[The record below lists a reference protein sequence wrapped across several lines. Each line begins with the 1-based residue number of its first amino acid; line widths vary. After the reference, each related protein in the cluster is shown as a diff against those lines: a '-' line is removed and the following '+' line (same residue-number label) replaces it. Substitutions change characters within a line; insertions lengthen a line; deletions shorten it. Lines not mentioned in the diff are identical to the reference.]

1 VLQHTNP
8 VQPRDSGQRAK
19 TAPAPSPRPG
29 GSAAVASRRPEVL
42 LSWRTPARQRVACV
56 IWTLVGLAVSI
67 VMEVTGPDRPVSFC
81 LRLPLLVLAAGATW
95 CAARWRRRV
104 IVTADEVIVRTL
116 VRTRR
121 IPRAVAMCS
130 TALGTGLFIA
140 HAQRTWALRAR
151 LGRPVPVITPWLVL
165 TMTVGVATLTAKVLT
180 MHPQY
185 ADALLAAGTAVCCVT
200 LGACALLDRG
210 TSGARG

>member
-1 VLQHTNP
+1 
-8 VQPRDSGQRAK
+8 
-19 TAPAPSPRPG
+19 
-29 GSAAVASRRPEVL
+29 
-42 LSWRTPARQRVACV
+42 
-56 IWTLVGLAVSI
+56 
-67 VMEVTGPDRPVSFC
+67 M
-81 LRLPLLVLAAGATW
+81 RLPLLVLACGGTW

-121 IPRAVAMCS
+121 IPRAVALCS

-140 HAQRTWALRAR
+140 RAQRPGALYRYLR
-151 LGRPVPVITPWLVL
+151 VPPPVITPWLVL
-165 TMTVGVATLTAKVLT
+165 TMTIGVATMTVKVLS

-200 LGACALLDRG
+200 LAACARLDRRAG
-210 TSGARG
+210 